1 MKKLVA
7 LLLSLIM
14 VLCLAC
20 PSFAGAEGVET
31 IEVAYM
37 LTMNPAEEREAVQ
50 DALNALLDEKGA
62 GVHVELVC
70 IDFASW
76 STQINLML
84 TDGTIDLFNCCFMPS
99 LSVLADNGS
108 VAPLDDLIAEY
119 GEGIAQTL
127 GEYLECT
134 RIGGSLYGTP
144 KMDAFSTTQLFFMNK
159 SIADEVGIDPES
171 ITDLASLT
179 EALKTVKEAHPDMT
193 MISNGNGG
201 GYFNIVGLDMLGTN
215 NPLGALIM
223 DNGDLTVV
231 NGYTTDIF
239 REMVDYAKQ
248 WNELGFFMKDPLNA
262 QDGAFSYVS
271 NGQAFGTFGQYCS
284 EEVGRSVQEKSNGM
298 ELYACQVM
306 PNAYATTN
314 SVTAMTWCI
323 PSLSTHQEAAMK
335 FLNLLYTDADIA
347 NLLCNGIEGKHYV
360 VTDAGNIDFAEGLDA
375 FTTGWPSGMGTFWP
389 NITITLP
396 WAPDAA
402 DVYAGWLESNESC
415 LRSEAMGFVFD
426 PANVSDEITACN
438 ALCDQYVNS
447 LLLDV
452 GDTDALYDKFISELE
467 GAGIDDI
474 ITEKQAQLDAWAS
487 AR

>member
-1 MKKLVA
+1 MKKVLA
-7 LLLSLIM
+7 LLLSLAL
-14 VLCLAC
+14 VFCLAV
-20 PSFAGAEGVET
+20 PAFAEDAET

-37 LTMNPAEEREAVQ
+37 LTMNPAEEREDVQ
-50 DALNALLDEKGA
+50 AALNALLDEKGA
-62 GVHVELVC
+62 GFHVELVC

-84 TDGTIDLFNCCFMPS
+84 TDGTVDLFNCCFMPS
-99 LSVLADNGS
+99 LSTLADNGS

-119 GEGIAQTL
+119 GAGISEAL
-127 GEYLECT
+127 GDYLECT
-134 RIGGSLYGTP
+134 RIAGSIYGTP

-159 SIADEVGIDPES
+159 AIADEVGIDPEQ

-179 EALKTVKEAHPDMT
+179 EALKTVHAAHPEMT

-201 GYFNIVGLDMLGTN
+201 GYFNIVGLDMLGTSD
-215 NPLGALIM
+215 PLGALIM
-223 DNGDLTVV
+223 DNGDLQVV
-231 NGYTTDIF
+231 NGYTTDIYK
-239 REMVDYAKQ
+239 EMLSYAKQ
-248 WNELGFFMKDPLNA
+248 WNQLGFFMKDPLNA

-284 EEVGRSVQEKSNGM
+284 EEVGRSVQEKSNGI
-298 ELYACQVM
+298 ELYACQVA

-323 PSLSTHQEAAMK
+323 PALSAHQESAMK

-389 NITITLP
+389 NITITRP
-396 WAPDAA
+396 WAPDPA
-402 DVYAGWLESNESC
+402 DVYEGWLQSNETC

-426 PANVSDEITACN
+426 PTDVSDEITACT
-438 ALCDQYVNS
+438 ALCDQYENS

-452 GDTDALYDKFISELE
+452 GDTDALYEKFLSELE
-467 GAGIDDI
+467 SAGIDDI
-474 ITEKQAQLDAWAS
+474 IAAKQAQLDAWAS